1 MKTRAELAI
10 EKLQEVYVNANPSV
24 EVAFEFI
31 EQGGQVDD
39 VEDFREFLKDES
51 YWLEWWDNKD
61 KEFHVQRHKLPLL
74 MEEHHCNS
82 EAELVEVFEHYHQTV
97 LVVEDD
103 FQESFPI
110 TTVSRADLRHK
121 GFDTDRIS
129 NAQMEELASRMSD
142 DYQEQLFWQHM
153 EQIADEI
160 MHLPKLSKK
169 QRGEEERREF

>member
-39 VEDFREFLKDES
+39 IEDFREFLKDES

-61 KEFHVQRHKLPLL
+61 KEFHVQRHQLPLL

-129 NAQMEELASRMSD
+129 NSQMEELASRMSD